1 MGVVLGGPAVDEE
14 ADGDEEGAGDH
25 EGDAELGA
33 AGVVVFL
40 LQPSIDAVVD
50 GGADLG
56 AEEEAEAEGD
66 VIEAAN
72 ADGFVVSEFPEG
84 GEGGEDEVHEA
95 VEVGHVDREDL
106 DDDLSAEED
115 KGAGERA
122 FHSIGEGASG
132 VFVLGV
138 QGRVV
143 GFFPKFFSFR
153 V

>member
-14 ADGDEEGAGDH
+14 AGGDEGGAGDH

-40 LQPSIDAVVD
+40 LQLSVDAVVD

-66 VIEAAN
+66 VIEATD
-72 ADGFVVSEFPEG
+72 ADGFVVSEFPEA
-84 GEGGEDEVHEA
+84 GEGGEDEVNEA

-115 KGAGERA
+115 EGAGERA
-122 FHSIGEGASG
+122 FHGVGEGAFGMFVFG
-132 VFVLGV
+132 VE
-138 QGRVV
+138 GRVV
-143 GFFPKFFSFR
+143 VFFAELFGFG